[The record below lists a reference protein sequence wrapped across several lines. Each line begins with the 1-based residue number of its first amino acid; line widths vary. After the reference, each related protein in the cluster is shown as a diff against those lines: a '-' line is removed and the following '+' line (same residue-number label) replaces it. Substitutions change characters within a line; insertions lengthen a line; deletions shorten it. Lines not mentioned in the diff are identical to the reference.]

1 MSLIGANGPMKKYKR
16 LSHKED
22 KAMKLSARY
31 ANELSAWNDEVKAI
45 RNGKRCSGYHK
56 TVANASVAFYS
67 ELYKAAAQRGM

>member
-1 MSLIGANGPMKKYKR
+1 
-16 LSHKED
+16 
-22 KAMKLSARY
+22 MKLSARY